1 MDFGGFTNKI
11 KASAEAAAVA
21 ARSFKGFDDM
31 AAQDEYIHSDTLNT
45 PVNKR
50 ESKQSKSPVV
60 TFNSRRTPEEGD
72 SYSQTGMDT
81 DLSERSGASSWSL
94 LDRPRHDATPKN
106 EENAAAATASK
117 QSRPWNSAKVI
128 SEPGLTSSIHSL
140 PDTHSHSPPQRQS
153 TMPLLAADTLRS
165 NNTSGAREKQTTMGK
180 SMPMSNSES
189 NREDDSSIAST
200 SSSDDGFS
208 DDDEEEDDPILSMI
222 RKSPQVSPSS
232 KTKILSSS
240 SSSRRGKETLKP
252 IKKQTQA
259 KMQFLE
265 MEDASPVHQKKMKKN
280 SNRFMEELDQRM
292 AMPELHDN
300 NEDDDD
306 MEAGLLSSSSAK
318 APAEPSFLWGMLSKG
333 VVSRQQQESNAAVKE
348 RKAAPLTRQSW
359 RTQIKPV
366 EESYAVVGSSSV
378 LGEDEIRALAQL
390 KESSARQG
398 MGTACLDKVRRHP
411 RESFIV
417 FTLLLGWVVYFYTK
431 NISLEND
438 VT

>member
-31 AAQDEYIHSDTLNT
+31 AAQDIYIHSDTLNT
-45 PVNKR
+45 PGSKR
-50 ESKQSKSPVV
+50 EPKQSKSSVV
-60 TFNSRRTPEEGD
+60 APSSRREREGGG
-72 SYSQTGMDT
+72 SQTGIDT
-81 DLSERSGASSWSL
+81 DLSENSGGSSWSL
-94 LDRPRHDATPKN
+94 LDRPRHVTTPKN
-106 EENAAAATASK
+106 EDNGAAATASK
-117 QSRPWNSAKVI
+117 QSRPWNSANVI
-128 SEPGLTSSIHSL
+128 SEPGSP

-153 TMPLLAADTLRS
+153 TMSMLDVVADTLSS
-165 NNTSGAREKQTTMGK
+165 NNSLGTREKQTTMGK
-180 SMPMSNSES
+180 SMPMSNSAS
-189 NREDDSSIAST
+189 NREDHSSIASA
-200 SSSDDGFS
+200 SSSEDGLS
-208 DDDEEEDDPILSMI
+208 DDDESDPILSMI
-222 RKSPQVSPSS
+222 RKSPQAAPSS
-232 KTKILSSS
+232 KTKNPT
-240 SSSRRGKETLKP
+240 SRGGKETLKP

-265 MEDASPVHQKKMKKN
+265 MEDASPVHQKKIKKN

-292 AMPELHDN
+292 AMPELDN
-300 NEDDDD
+300 IDDDDDDD

-318 APAEPSFLWGMLSKG
+318 APAEPSFFWGMLSNG
-333 VVSRQQQESNAAVKE
+333 VGSRQQDSNAATKE

-359 RTQIKPV
+359 RTQKKPV

-411 RESFIV
+411 REAFIV
-417 FTLLLGWVVYFYTK
+417 FTLLLGWVVYFSTK

>member
-1 MDFGGFTNKI
+1 MNFGGFTNKL

-31 AAQDEYIHSDTLNT
+31 AARDEYIHSDTLNT
-45 PVNKR
+45 PGVKR
-50 ESKQSKSPVV
+50 EPAQSKSSVAVAPR
-60 TFNSRRTPEEGD
+60 TRREPEEEGG
-72 SYSQTGMDT
+72 SQSGIDT
-81 DLSERSGASSWSL
+81 DLSEHSGSSWSL
-94 LDRPRHDATPKN
+94 LDRPRQDATPKN
-106 EENAAAATASK
+106 EGGNAAAATASK
-117 QSRPWNSAKVI
+117 QSRPWYAAKEI
-128 SEPGLTSSIHSL
+128 SETGIASSIHSL

-153 TMPLLAADTLRS
+153 TMPMLGEVAYTLSS
-165 NNTSGAREKQTTMGK
+165 NYKSGVREKKTAK
-180 SMPMSNSES
+180 NASIS
-189 NREDDSSIAST
+189 NRAKYPDDDDSSSAST
-200 SSSDDGFS
+200 SSSENRFS
-208 DDDEEEDDPILSMI
+208 DDGEDDPILSMI
-222 RKSPQVSPSS
+222 RKKTPPSS
-232 KTKILSSS
+232 L
-240 SSSRRGKETLKP
+240 SSSRRGKEKP
-252 IKKQTQA
+252 KPVKKQTQ
-259 KMQFLE
+259 MHFLE
-265 MEDASPVHQKKMKKN
+265 MEDASPVHQKNVKKN

-292 AMPELHDN
+292 AMPELDN
-300 NEDDDD
+300 NDNDDDD

-333 VVSRQQQESNAAVKE
+333 VGSRQQESNAAAKE

-366 EESYAVVGSSSV
+366 EESFAVVGSSSV

-411 RESFIV
+411 REAFIV
-417 FTLLLGWVVYFYTK
+417 FTLLLGWAVYFYTK